1 VYAGRRG
8 RRVRRVGVRAA
19 RHISNAAMA
28 SGDMRYLGRL
38 LPGRARSMAAMSPR
52 RMAAM
57 MVSALHPYRA
67 ASTGGVT

>member
-1 VYAGRRG
+1 
-8 RRVRRVGVRAA
+8 
-19 RHISNAAMA
+19 MA